1 MIVIHIRR
9 IFVITENKKT
19 PALGF
24 EEQESSAC
32 QQAVMA
38 NSIALKFSYK

>member
-1 MIVIHIRR
+1 VK
-9 IFVITENKKT
+9 NKKT
-19 PALGF
+19 PALVF

-38 NSIALKFSYK
+38 NSIAVELLRSYHSRAI